1 MTEPV
6 AGRRGASRPPGA
18 GPFPSAGTEAPG
30 PVGVPPGERTET
42 DAAPPPRPRR
52 VVVAL
57 LAILLLGACLRAPIT
72 SVGPLLDRI
81 GTDTGL
87 GNGLLGL
94 FAAMPLLG
102 FALVSPIVHAPAR
115 RVGLERMVA
124 AALVVLTLGIV
135 LRSVP
140 IAGGLWLGTILV
152 GGGIAVGNV
161 LAPALVK
168 RDQPGRIALVTAC
181 FTATMGAC
189 AALGSG
195 LSVPLSDAT
204 GGGWRLALA
213 AWAVPVA
220 VVAVLWSVR
229 AAVARPAEARKAPA
243 ADRGR
248 TGEARGRSMWRSA
261 AAWQV
266 TVFMGV
272 QSTTFYVMANWLP
285 SILIGAGFAPARAG
299 WLLFAYHLMGIA
311 SALGVTRLMRGRS
324 DLRAVVVL
332 ISAFIVVGA
341 IGLLTASS
349 LALLWVLCVATGS
362 GASLVVALS
371 LFGLRTRHAAQA
383 AQLSGMAQSVGYLIA
398 AAGPVLAGAVRDWT
412 GSWTPVL
419 GLVLCFGAG
428 QGLIGLWAGRPGYV
442 RD

>member
-1 MTEPV
+1 MTAPA
-6 AGRRGASRPPGA
+6 AGRRGGPRTPGA
-18 GPFPSAGTEAPG
+18 GGGSSSSR
-30 PVGVPPGERTET
+30 PVLL
-42 DAAPPPRPRR
+42 
-52 VVVAL
+52 AL
-57 LAILLLGACLRAPIT
+57 LTILLLGACLRAPIT

-94 FAAMPLLG
+94 LAAMPLLG

-115 RVGLERMVA
+115 RFGLERMVA
-124 AALVVLTLGIV
+124 AALVVLMLGIV

-140 IAGGLWLGTILV
+140 VAGGLWFGTMLV

-181 FTATMGAC
+181 FTATMGAF
-189 AALGSG
+189 AALASG

-204 GGGWRLALA
+204 GGGWRLSLG
-213 AWAVPVA
+213 AWAVLVAGVA
-220 VVAVLWSVR
+220 VGWVVR
-229 AAVARPAEARKAPA
+229 AVVGRPVDAGPGMA
-243 ADRGR
+243 ADPGS
-248 TGEARGRSMWRSA
+248 TVEARGPSVWRSA

-285 SILIGAGFAPARAG
+285 SILIADGFAPARAG
-299 WLLFAYHLMGIA
+299 WLLFTYHLMGIA
-311 SALGVTRLMRGRS
+311 SALGVTRLMRRRS
-324 DLRAVVVL
+324 DLRAVSVL
-332 ISAFIVVGA
+332 ISAFIVIGA
-341 IGLLTASS
+341 TGLLAASS
-349 LALLWVLCVATGS
+349 LALLWVPCVATGS

-371 LFGLRTRHAAQA
+371 LFGLRTRHAAQT
-383 AQLSGMAQSVGYLIA
+383 AQLSGMAQSMGYLIA
-398 AAGPVLAGAVRDWT
+398 ATGPVLAGAVRDWT
-412 GSWTPVL
+412 GSWAPVL
-419 GLVLCFGAG
+419 GLVVCFGVG
-428 QGLIGLWAGRPGYV
+428 QGVIGLWAARPGYV